1 MFLICLVYLL
11 LLYYRC
17 CYFLLLLLL
26 LVVLFLHKT
35 KDFWRFLVRTFR
47 RRWFERDEMMFFFEK
62 ILLHAIFSILCGKCF
77 ILLLQ
82 SKRSLLSSLSSSL
95 FSYYKAKSNLFKE
108 DLNSASP
115 AFSTNFSAVL
125 CTCSNVSILLSNS
138 LARKIFSPR

>member
-1 MFLICLVYLL
+1 M
-11 LLYYRC
+11 
-17 CYFLLLLLL
+17 
-26 LVVLFLHKT
+26 H
-35 KDFWRFLVRTFR
+35 
-47 RRWFERDEMMFFFEK
+47 FFNFVWG
-62 ILLHAIFSILCGKCF
+62 SVF
-77 ILLLQ
+77 ILFQ

-138 LARKIFSPR
+138 LARKIFSPRESIRARILSAVIKSAISFSRFFTESQLNADAMVVKLNAENGLVY

>member
-1 MFLICLVYLL
+1 M
-11 LLYYRC
+11 
-17 CYFLLLLLL
+17 
-26 LVVLFLHKT
+26 
-35 KDFWRFLVRTFR
+35 
-47 RRWFERDEMMFFFEK
+47 
-62 ILLHAIFSILCGKCF
+62 HAIFSILCGKCL

-138 LARKIFSPR
+138 LARKIFSPRESIRARILSAVIKSAISFSRFSTESQLNADAMVVKLNAENGLVN

>member
-1 MFLICLVYLL
+1 M
-11 LLYYRC
+11 
-17 CYFLLLLLL
+17 
-26 LVVLFLHKT
+26 H
-35 KDFWRFLVRTFR
+35 
-47 RRWFERDEMMFFFEK
+47 FFNFVWG
-62 ILLHAIFSILCGKCF
+62 SVF
-77 ILLLQ
+77 ILFQ

-138 LARKIFSPR
+138 LARKIFSPRESIRARILSAVIKSAISFSRFSTESQLNADAMVVKLNAENGLVY